1 MRLTIFIISFL
12 LLSETN
18 ISISFN
24 ANKRKES
31 YMSRRSLKTVKI
43 ITNCVYKKLF
53 CFVCRRLKGIIVSF
67 SMLEN
72 ERNDISEAFQ
82 ED

>member
-1 MRLTIFIISFL
+1 
-12 LLSETN
+12 
-18 ISISFN
+18 
-24 ANKRKES
+24 
-31 YMSRRSLKTVKI
+31 MSRRSLKTLKI

-53 CFVCRRLKGIIVSF
+53 CFVCRRLKGTIVSF